1 MVITMKRLL
10 LSLFIIISSSLL
22 FASITIE
29 EAEKMMM
36 RNNTS
41 IRSAEEAVVQAGLDL
56 KDSKA
61 SFSPTISLSGSFTY
75 MSEPLVGPVIMES
88 SDILSQMGLG
98 SYSDMASGYVTLYD
112 GMENTMYMGTLSL
125 TQPLITWGKLG
136 KAVDLYKN
144 ILTAQSLRKDDTV
157 AQNKAELRIR
167 VWSMKYLEEMEGLV
181 DEAMALSK
189 ELVDM
194 AKSSYEN
201 GMILRQDWL
210 EAEISSLEVEVKKAE
225 LDDNYSSLME
235 GLRSLI
241 GDYSVSYSDFILP
254 EDESFLYKYRESNLD
269 DLILA
274 ATGEDCNNLKAI
286 KNLIGAYTNQ
296 KTIADRSL
304 YGIPDFA
311 LQAQLTYS
319 SSRLP
324 FIETGWKQNDNNSL
338 NLSIGFKTTLWDG
351 GKAINDVK
359 RAQSNIRSAESQ
371 YDSALSQIRVAV
383 TSNYNGMM
391 KNIANIQ
398 YQSEKIQNL
407 EMELENI
414 RIGLSYGQNSV
425 SDEKQKMLEIV
436 EAKSNLLASKIAL
449 VQNVYTLDYL
459 VGAEIL

>member
-1 MVITMKRLL
+1 MKKLWIMTSLL
-10 LSLFIIISSSLL
+10 LFSSLL
-22 FASITIE
+22 YASITIE
-29 EAEKMMM
+29 DAEEMMM
-36 RNNTS
+36 RNNPD

-61 SFSPTISLSGSFTY
+61 SFSPTISISGSMTY

-254 EDESFLYKYRESNLD
+254 EDESFLYKYKDSVLD

-274 ATGEDCNNLKAI
+274 ATGEDSNNLKAI

-324 FIETGWKQNDNNSL
+324 FIETGWKQNDNDSL

>member
-1 MVITMKRLL
+1 MKRQLVFLL
-10 LSLFIIISSSLL
+10 ILISTSLL
-22 FASITIE
+22 FAAISIEDAE
-29 EAEKMMM
+29 EMMM
-36 RNNTS
+36 RNNPD

-274 ATGEDCNNLKAI
+274 ATGEDSNNLKAI

-338 NLSIGFKTTLWDG
+338 NLSIGFKTTLWYG

>member
-1 MVITMKRLL
+1 MKKLWIMTSLL
-10 LSLFIIISSSLL
+10 LFSSLL
-22 FASITIE
+22 YASITIE
-29 EAEKMMM
+29 DAEEMMM
-36 RNNTS
+36 RNNPD

-61 SFSPTISLSGSFTY
+61 SFSPTISISGSMTY

-189 ELVDM
+189 ELVDI

-210 EAEISSLEVEVKKAE
+210 NAEISSLEVEVKKAE

-254 EDESFLYKYRESNLD
+254 EDESFLYKYKDSVLD

-274 ATGEDCNNLKAI
+274 ATGEDSNNLKAI

>member
-1 MVITMKRLL
+1 MKRQLVFLL
-10 LSLFIIISSSLL
+10 ILIATALL
-22 FASITIE
+22 FAAISIE
-29 EAEKMMM
+29 EAEEMMM
-36 RNNTS
+36 RNNPD

-61 SFSPTISLSGSFTY
+61 SFSPTISISGSMTY

-274 ATGEDCNNLKAI
+274 ATGEDSNNLKAI

>member
-1 MVITMKRLL
+1 MKRQLVFLL
-10 LSLFIIISSSLL
+10 ILISTSLL
-22 FASITIE
+22 FAAISIEDAE
-29 EAEKMMM
+29 EMMM
-36 RNNTS
+36 RNNPD

-61 SFSPTISLSGSFTY
+61 SFSPTISISGSMTY

-254 EDESFLYKYRESNLD
+254 EDESFLYKYKDSVLD

-274 ATGEDCNNLKAI
+274 ATGEDSNNLKAI
-286 KNLIGAYTNQ
+286 KNLIGAYANQ

>member
-1 MVITMKRLL
+1 MKKLLIMTCLL
-10 LSLFIIISSSLL
+10 LFSSLL
-22 FASITIE
+22 YASITME
-29 EAEKMMM
+29 EAEEMMM
-36 RNNTS
+36 RNNPD

-61 SFSPTISLSGSFTY
+61 SFSPTISISGSMTY

-274 ATGEDCNNLKAI
+274 ATGEDSNNLKAI

-324 FIETGWKQNDNNSL
+324 LIETGWKQNDNDSL

>member
-1 MVITMKRLL
+1 MKRLL

-269 DLILA
+269 DLILK
-274 ATGEDCNNLKAI
+274 ATGEDSNNLKAI

-324 FIETGWKQNDNNSL
+324 LIETGWKQNDNNSL

>member
-1 MVITMKRLL
+1 MKRQLVFLL
-10 LSLFIIISSSLL
+10 ILISTSLL
-22 FASITIE
+22 FAAISME
-29 EAEKMMM
+29 EAEEMMM
-36 RNNTS
+36 RNNPD

-61 SFSPTISLSGSFTY
+61 SFSPTISISGSMTY

-189 ELVDM
+189 ELVDI

-274 ATGEDCNNLKAI
+274 ATGEDSNNLKAI

-351 GKAINDVK
+351 GKAINDVN

>member
-1 MVITMKRLL
+1 MKKLWIMTSLL
-10 LSLFIIISSSLL
+10 LFSSLL
-22 FASITIE
+22 YASITIE
-29 EAEKMMM
+29 DAEEMMM
-36 RNNTS
+36 RNNPD

-61 SFSPTISLSGSFTY
+61 SFSPTISISGSMTY

-254 EDESFLYKYRESNLD
+254 EDESFLYKYKDSVLD
-269 DLILA
+269 DLILT
-274 ATGEDCNNLKAI
+274 ATGEDSNNLKAI

>member
-1 MVITMKRLL
+1 MKRLL
-10 LSLFIIISSSLL
+10 ICFVIILSSSLL

-29 EAEKMMM
+29 EAEEMMM
-36 RNNTS
+36 RNNPS

-61 SFSPTISLSGSFTY
+61 NFSPTIELSGSMTY
-75 MSEPLVGPVIMES
+75 MTEPIIGPVIMES

-225 LDDNYSSLME
+225 LDDNYSSLMK

-274 ATGEDCNNLKAI
+274 ATGEDSNNLKAI

>member
-1 MVITMKRLL
+1 MKRQLVFLL
-10 LSLFIIISSSLL
+10 ILISTSLL
-22 FASITIE
+22 FAAISIE
-29 EAEKMMM
+29 EAEEMMM
-36 RNNTS
+36 RNNPD

-61 SFSPTISLSGSFTY
+61 SFSPTISISGSMTY

-235 GLRSLI
+235 GLKSLI

-274 ATGEDCNNLKAI
+274 ATGEDSNNLKAI

-324 FIETGWKQNDNNSL
+324 LIETGWKQNDNDSL

-371 YDSALSQIRVAV
+371 YDSALGHIRVAV

-398 YQSEKIQNL
+398 YQSEKIKNL

>member
-1 MVITMKRLL
+1 MKKLWIMTSLLL
-10 LSLFIIISSSLL
+10 LSSLL
-22 FASITIE
+22 YASITME
-29 EAEKMMM
+29 EAEEMMM
-36 RNNTS
+36 RNNPD

-269 DLILA
+269 DLILK
-274 ATGEDCNNLKAI
+274 ATGEDSNNLKAI

-324 FIETGWKQNDNNSL
+324 LIETGWKQNDNNSL

>member
-1 MVITMKRLL
+1 MKRL
-10 LSLFIIISSSLL
+10 FISFLIILSSSLL
-22 FASITIE
+22 FASLTIE
-29 EAEKMMM
+29 EAEELMM
-36 RNNTS
+36 RNNPD

-61 SFSPTISLSGSFTY
+61 SFSPTISISGSMTY
-75 MSEPLVGPVIMES
+75 MSDPLVGPVIMET

-274 ATGEDCNNLKAI
+274 ATGEDSNNLKAI

>member
-1 MVITMKRLL
+1 MKKLWIMTSLLL
-10 LSLFIIISSSLL
+10 LSSLL
-22 FASITIE
+22 YASITIE
-29 EAEKMMM
+29 DAEEMMM
-36 RNNTS
+36 RNNPD

-61 SFSPTISLSGSFTY
+61 SFSPTISISGSMTY

-254 EDESFLYKYRESNLD
+254 EDESFLYKYKDSVLD

-274 ATGEDCNNLKAI
+274 ATGEDSNNLKAI

>member
-1 MVITMKRLL
+1 MKRLL

-274 ATGEDCNNLKAI
+274 ATGEDSNNLKAI

-324 FIETGWKQNDNNSL
+324 LIETGWKQNDNNSL

-436 EAKSNLLASKIAL
+436 EAKSNLLASKISL

>member
-1 MVITMKRLL
+1 MKKLLIMTCLL
-10 LSLFIIISSSLL
+10 LFSSLL
-22 FASITIE
+22 YASITIE
-29 EAEKMMM
+29 DAEEMMM
-36 RNNTS
+36 RNNPD

-61 SFSPTISLSGSFTY
+61 SFSPTISISGSMTY

-136 KAVDLYKN
+136 KAVDLYNN

-189 ELVDM
+189 ELVDI

-274 ATGEDCNNLKAI
+274 ATGEDSNNLKAI

>member
-1 MVITMKRLL
+1 MKRQLVFLL
-10 LSLFIIISSSLL
+10 ILISTSLL
-22 FASITIE
+22 FAAISIE
-29 EAEKMMM
+29 EAEEMMM
-36 RNNTS
+36 RNNPD

-61 SFSPTISLSGSFTY
+61 SFSPTISISGSMTY

-235 GLRSLI
+235 GLRSLM

-274 ATGEDCNNLKAI
+274 ATGEDSNNLKAI

-324 FIETGWKQNDNNSL
+324 FIETGWKQNDNDSL

>member
-1 MVITMKRLL
+1 MKRQLVFLL
-10 LSLFIIISSSLL
+10 ILISTSLL
-22 FASITIE
+22 FAAISIEDAE
-29 EAEKMMM
+29 EMMM
-36 RNNTS
+36 RNNPD

-61 SFSPTISLSGSFTY
+61 SFSPTISISGSMTY

-167 VWSMKYLEEMEGLV
+167 LWSMKYLEEMEGLV

-189 ELVDM
+189 ELVDI

-254 EDESFLYKYRESNLD
+254 EDESFLYKYRESNRD

-274 ATGEDCNNLKAI
+274 ATGEDSNNLKAI
-286 KNLIGAYTNQ
+286 KNLIGAYANQ

-383 TSNYNGMM
+383 TSNYNGML

-407 EMELENI
+407 ELELENI

>member
-1 MVITMKRLL
+1 MKRQLVFLL
-10 LSLFIIISSSLL
+10 ILISTSLL
-22 FASITIE
+22 FAAISIEDAE
-29 EAEKMMM
+29 EMMM
-36 RNNTS
+36 RNNPD

-61 SFSPTISLSGSFTY
+61 SFSPTISISGSMTY

-189 ELVDM
+189 ELVDI

-274 ATGEDCNNLKAI
+274 ATGEDSNNLKAI

>member
-1 MVITMKRLL
+1 MKRQLVFLL
-10 LSLFIIISSSLL
+10 ILISTSLL
-22 FASITIE
+22 FAAISIEDAE
-29 EAEKMMM
+29 EMMM
-36 RNNTS
+36 RNNPD

-61 SFSPTISLSGSFTY
+61 SFSPTISISGSMTY

-189 ELVDM
+189 ELVDI

-274 ATGEDCNNLKAI
+274 ATGEDSNNLKAI

-324 FIETGWKQNDNNSL
+324 LIETGWKQNDNNSL
-338 NLSIGFKTTLWDG
+338 NLSIGFKTTLGDG

>member
-1 MVITMKRLL
+1 MKKLWIMTSLLL
-10 LSLFIIISSSLL
+10 LSSLL
-22 FASITIE
+22 YASITME
-29 EAEKMMM
+29 EAEEMMM
-36 RNNTS
+36 RNNPD

-61 SFSPTISLSGSFTY
+61 SFSPTISISGSMTY

-274 ATGEDCNNLKAI
+274 ATGEDSNNLKAI

-324 FIETGWKQNDNNSL
+324 FIETGWKQNDNDSL

>member
-1 MVITMKRLL
+1 MKKLWIMTSLLL
-10 LSLFIIISSSLL
+10 LSSLL
-22 FASITIE
+22 YASITME
-29 EAEKMMM
+29 EAEEMMM
-36 RNNTS
+36 RNNPD

-88 SDILSQMGLG
+88 SDILSQMGVG
-98 SYSDMASGYVTLYD
+98 SFSDMASGCVTLYD

-189 ELVDM
+189 ELVDI

-274 ATGEDCNNLKAI
+274 ATGEDSNNLKAI

>member
-1 MVITMKRLL
+1 MKRLL

-22 FASITIE
+22 FAYITIE

-61 SFSPTISLSGSFTY
+61 SFSPTISISGSMTY

-98 SYSDMASGYVTLYD
+98 SYSDLAAGYVTLYD

-189 ELVDM
+189 ELVDI

-274 ATGEDCNNLKAI
+274 ATGEDSNNLKAI

>member
-1 MVITMKRLL
+1 MKRQLVFLL
-10 LSLFIIISSSLL
+10 ILISTSLL
-22 FASITIE
+22 FAAISME
-29 EAEKMMM
+29 EAEEMMM
-36 RNNTS
+36 RNNPD

-61 SFSPTISLSGSFTY
+61 SFSPTISISGSMTY

-157 AQNKAELRIR
+157 DQNKAELRIR

-189 ELVDM
+189 ELVDI

-274 ATGEDCNNLKAI
+274 ATGEDSNNLKAI

>member
-1 MVITMKRLL
+1 MKRQLVFLL
-10 LSLFIIISSSLL
+10 ILISTSLL
-22 FASITIE
+22 FAAISIEDAE
-29 EAEKMMM
+29 EMMM
-36 RNNTS
+36 RNNPD

-189 ELVDM
+189 ELVDI

-269 DLILA
+269 DLILK

>member
-1 MVITMKRLL
+1 MKRQLVFLL
-10 LSLFIIISSSLL
+10 ILISTSLL
-22 FASITIE
+22 FAAISIE
-29 EAEKMMM
+29 EAEEMMM
-36 RNNTS
+36 RNNPD

-61 SFSPTISLSGSFTY
+61 SFSPTISISGSMTY

-274 ATGEDCNNLKAI
+274 ATGEDSNNLKAI
-286 KNLIGAYTNQ
+286 KNLIEAYTNQ

>member
-1 MVITMKRLL
+1 MKRLL

-269 DLILA
+269 DLILK
-274 ATGEDCNNLKAI
+274 ATGEDSNNLKAI

-311 LQAQLTYS
+311 IQAQLTYS

-324 FIETGWKQNDNNSL
+324 LIETGWKQNDNNSL

>member
-1 MVITMKRLL
+1 MKKLWIMTSLL
-10 LSLFIIISSSLL
+10 LFSSLL
-22 FASITIE
+22 YASITIE
-29 EAEKMMM
+29 DAEEMMM
-36 RNNTS
+36 RNNPD

-61 SFSPTISLSGSFTY
+61 SFSPTISISGSMTY

-136 KAVDLYKN
+136 KAVDLYNN

-274 ATGEDCNNLKAI
+274 ATGEDSNNLKAI

-324 FIETGWKQNDNNSL
+324 FIETGWKQNDNDSL

>member
-1 MVITMKRLL
+1 
-10 LSLFIIISSSLL
+10 
-22 FASITIE
+22 
-29 EAEKMMM
+29 MMM
-36 RNNTS
+36 RNNPD

-61 SFSPTISLSGSFTY
+61 SFSPTISISGSMTY
-75 MSEPLVGPVIMES
+75 MSDPLVGPVIMES

-136 KAVDLYKN
+136 KAVDLYNN

-189 ELVDM
+189 ELVDI

-274 ATGEDCNNLKAI
+274 ATGEDSNNLKAI

-324 FIETGWKQNDNNSL
+324 FIETGWKQNDNDSL

-398 YQSEKIQNL
+398 YQSEKIKNL

>member
-1 MVITMKRLL
+1 MKRLL

-61 SFSPTISLSGSFTY
+61 SFSPTISISGSMTY

-189 ELVDM
+189 ELVDI

-274 ATGEDCNNLKAI
+274 ATGEDSNNLKAI

>member
-1 MVITMKRLL
+1 MKRQLVFLL
-10 LSLFIIISSSLL
+10 ILISTSLL
-22 FASITIE
+22 FAAISIEDAE
-29 EAEKMMM
+29 EMMM
-36 RNNTS
+36 RNNPD

-274 ATGEDCNNLKAI
+274 ATGEDSNNLKAI

-383 TSNYNGMM
+383 TSNYSGMM

>member
-1 MVITMKRLL
+1 MKKLLIMTSLL
-10 LSLFIIISSSLL
+10 LFSSLL
-22 FASITIE
+22 YASITIE
-29 EAEKMMM
+29 DAEEMMM
-36 RNNTS
+36 RNNPD

-61 SFSPTISLSGSFTY
+61 SFSPTISISGSMTY

-189 ELVDM
+189 ELVDI

-254 EDESFLYKYRESNLD
+254 EDESFLYKYKDSVLD

-274 ATGEDCNNLKAI
+274 ATGEDSNNLKAI

>member
-1 MVITMKRLL
+1 MKKLLIMTCLL
-10 LSLFIIISSSLL
+10 LFSSLL
-22 FASITIE
+22 YASITME
-29 EAEKMMM
+29 EAEEMMM
-36 RNNTS
+36 RNNPD

-61 SFSPTISLSGSFTY
+61 SFSPTISISGSMTY

-189 ELVDM
+189 ELVDI

-274 ATGEDCNNLKAI
+274 ATGEDSNNLKAI

>member
-1 MVITMKRLL
+1 MKRL
-10 LSLFIIISSSLL
+10 FISFLIILSSSLL
-22 FASITIE
+22 FASLTIE
-29 EAEKMMM
+29 EAEELMM
-36 RNNTS
+36 RNNPS

-61 SFSPTISLSGSFTY
+61 SFSPTISISGSMTY

-112 GMENTMYMGTLSL
+112 GMDNTMYMGTLSL

-157 AQNKAELRIR
+157 DQNKAELRIR

-274 ATGEDCNNLKAI
+274 ATGEDSNNLKAI
-286 KNLIGAYTNQ
+286 KNLIGAYANQ

>member
-1 MVITMKRLL
+1 MKRQLVFLL
-10 LSLFIIISSSLL
+10 ILISTSLL
-22 FASITIE
+22 FAAISIE
-29 EAEKMMM
+29 EAEEMMM
-36 RNNTS
+36 RNNPD

-61 SFSPTISLSGSFTY
+61 SFSPTISISGSMTY

-254 EDESFLYKYRESNLD
+254 EDESFLYKYKDSVLD

-274 ATGEDCNNLKAI
+274 ATGEDSNNLKAI

-324 FIETGWKQNDNNSL
+324 LIEAGWKQNDNNSL

>member
-1 MVITMKRLL
+1 MKKLWIMTSLL
-10 LSLFIIISSSLL
+10 LFSSLL
-22 FASITIE
+22 YASITIE
-29 EAEKMMM
+29 DAEEMMM
-36 RNNTS
+36 RNNPD

-61 SFSPTISLSGSFTY
+61 SFSPTISISGSMTY

-189 ELVDM
+189 ELVDI

-254 EDESFLYKYRESNLD
+254 EDESFLYKYKDSVLD

-274 ATGEDCNNLKAI
+274 ATGEDSNNLKAI

-324 FIETGWKQNDNNSL
+324 LIEAGWKQNDNNSL